1 MFPFRNDCLV
11 CVCDIRILVQII
23 DEDTE
28 YYLTSNV
35 WMIVIY
41 DKGNSHCYIYQ
52 FYVVG
57 YLRKTL
63 SGEKKTK
70 ERED

>member
-1 MFPFRNDCLV
+1 MFQFRNNCLV
-11 CVCDIRILVQII
+11 CLCDIRILVQII

-28 YYLTSNV
+28 YYLTPNV

-41 DKGNSHCYIYQ
+41 DKGNSHCQICQ
-52 FYVVG
+52 FCVVA

-63 SGEKKTK
+63 SGEKRTL